1 MNLIRKAS
9 LLLLTTLCIGVS
21 SLLAQVSTA
30 TVRGTVVD
38 EYGEPVIGASVSFP
52 SLGLGAHTND
62 EGIFSIPKL
71 PVGDYEIRVT
81 YIGMDTTTQVLKLE
95 KGKTLSIA
103 LKLREASTT
112 VGTVV
117 IEDQV
122 VGKINTKTFDIGV
135 TRISSRQINLMPS
148 LGAPDLAQYLQVLP
162 GVIST
167 GDQGGQLY
175 VRGGTPIM
183 NMTYLD
189 GMIVYS
195 PFHSIGLFSIFD
207 TDYIRSVDVYSAA
220 FPSEY
225 GGRVSSIM
233 DIRTKV
239 PDLHKVRGKA
249 NINPITTGINLE
261 VPLSAKNSADN
272 PGGTSLLLSARRSY
286 IDKTSPLLYPYIE
299 NELSDSVEGLPYN
312 FTDIY
317 TKLHFSDGLNT
328 ANFFGF
334 LNTDNVKYDF
344 PADIGWNQW
353 GAGANFRLLPSGSQ
367 VIFSGNFA
375 YSSFQSGL
383 NSASEAF
390 PRESGI
396 QGFNGGLRFQ
406 YLLNSVDEINFGLT
420 FLGFGTNYKFTNS
433 FGLITELAT
442 NNTEAAFDISYKKVF
457 LRNNHAPI
465 DSLKEVVVFEPG
477 VHIHYYNDH
486 QYVSP
491 EPRLRLKVNLPRF
504 SFTAGAGLFSQ
515 NLISASSDRDV
526 VNLFNG
532 YLSAPEFVP
541 NSLKSHT
548 LQTAAHI
555 LLGAEFEIVN
565 NLSTRLEG
573 WYKDFTQLTNT
584 NRDKV
589 FPTDPDFIY
598 ERGKAQGLDLI
609 LRYEDANWYVYGSY
623 GLSKVT
629 RTDAIRTY
637 PPVFDRRHNVNFV
650 ASYSMGELY
659 KEDSE
664 LEDRPLFNERKWEFG
679 TRFNLGSGFPFT
691 QTQGFFEKIDFNQN
705 GSQTNY
711 LNQNGSLGVIYADEV
726 NAGRLPYYH
735 RLDLSA
741 KRRWQFGNRYLLE
754 ANLTLINLYNRLNV
768 FYFDRVRFAVIHQLP
783 LLPSTGIT
791 LKF

>member
-1 MNLIRKAS
+1 MKSIFKAA
-9 LLLLTTLCIGVS
+9 LLLLATVMIGAG
-21 SLLAQVSTA
+21 SLSAQATTA

-52 SLGLGAHTND
+52 ALSMGAHTNE

-71 PVGDYEIRVT
+71 PVGEYEIRVT
-81 YIGMDTTTQVLKLE
+81 YIGKDTTKQVLRLE

-103 LKLREASTT
+103 LKLQESSTQ
-112 VGTVV
+112 VGTIT

-122 VGKINTKTFDIGV
+122 VGKINKQEFDIGV
-135 TRISSRQINLMPS
+135 TRISTRQINLMPS

-220 FPSEY
+220 YPAQY

-233 DIRTKV
+233 DIKTKV

-261 VPLSAKNSADN
+261 VPLSAKNSEDS

-286 IDKTSPLLYPYIE
+286 IDKSSPLLYPYIK
-299 NELSDSVEGLPYN
+299 NELSDSVDGLPYN

-317 TKLHFSDGLNT
+317 SKIHFSDGLNT
-328 ANFFGF
+328 VNFFGF
-334 LNTDNVKYDF
+334 LNTDNVNYEF
-344 PADIGWNQW
+344 PANIGWNQW
-353 GAGANFRLLPSGSQ
+353 GAGGQFRLLPNGSN

-375 YSSFQSGL
+375 YSSFKSGL
-383 NSASEAF
+383 QSASEAF

-396 QGFNGGLRFQ
+396 SGFNGGLRFQ
-406 YLLNSVDEINFGLT
+406 YLLNTVDELNFGLT
-420 FLGFGTNYKFTNS
+420 FLGFGTDYRFTNS
-433 FGLITELAT
+433 FGLITELST
-442 NNTEAAFDISYKKVF
+442 NNTEAAFDLTYKKVF
-457 LRNNHAPI
+457 LRNTHAPI

-477 VHIHYYNDH
+477 VHLHYYNDH
-486 QYVSP
+486 QRVSP
-491 EPRLRLKVNLPRF
+491 EPRMRLKINLPRF

-515 NLISASSDRDV
+515 NLISANSDRDV
-526 VNLFNG
+526 VNLFSG
-532 YLSAPEFVP
+532 YLSAPEYVP
-541 NSLKSHT
+541 NTIKSHT

-555 LLGAEFEIVN
+555 LLGGEFEIMDH
-565 NLSTRLEG
+565 LSTRVEG

-584 NRDKV
+584 NRDKI

-598 ERGKAQGLDLI
+598 ERGKAQGLDFI
-609 LRYEDANWYVYGSY
+609 LRYEDADWYLYGSY

-629 RTDAIRTY
+629 RDDGKRVYA
-637 PPVFDRRHNVNFV
+637 PVFDRRHNVNIV
-650 ASYSMGELY
+650 GSYSNGNLY
-659 KEDSE
+659 NEDD
-664 LEDRPLFNERKWEFG
+664 LVDGRPLFTERKWEFG
-679 TRFNLGSGFPFT
+679 LRFNLGSGFPFT
-691 QTQGFFEKIDFNQN
+691 QTQGFFEKIDFTQN
-705 GSQTNY
+705 GSQSNY
-711 LNQNGSLGVIYADEV
+711 VNQNGSLGILYADEV
-726 NAGRLPYYH
+726 NGGRLPYYH
-735 RLDLSA
+735 RLDISA

-783 LLPSTGIT
+783 ILPSTGIT